1 MHSLPILRQLPPG
14 YFVEEA
20 PRGILAI
27 DADVARAFHQAG
39 FGPETNGEFKTSDLA
54 GRKPLFEMECG
65 GERFVMRRFHH
76 GGLLR
81 WITRER
87 FLHPERPFAELIASD
102 ALRKSGVPTP
112 RVVAARARIFTGI
125 GWGLDVITRR
135 VADTQDLGAVL
146 DAIGDGEVSLVD
158 RFALA
163 RALGTLV
170 RRLHRV
176 GLLHADL
183 QVKNVLVQWAEGESG
198 REAVLWVLDLDGSFF
213 VENPTRAERR
223 RNLRRLY
230 RSARRREAADPFLSR
245 SDFARFLLGY
255 RPEGGSWKEDW
266 RAIQAS
272 HARRSLGHLL
282 GWWLERRFAGP
293 RAARA

>member
-1 MHSLPILRQLPPG
+1 MHSLPILRQLPNG

-27 DADVARAFHQAG
+27 DADVSRAFHQAG
-39 FGPETNGEFKTSDLA
+39 FGPESLGEFKTSALS

-65 GERFVMRRFHH
+65 GESFVMRRFHH

-112 RVVAARARIFTGI
+112 RVVAARARILGGI

-135 VADTQDLGAVL
+135 VTDAEDLGAVL
-146 DAIGDGEVSLVD
+146 DAIRRGEVPLAD

-183 QVKNVLVQWAEGESG
+183 QVKNVLVEWTDGENG
-198 REAVLWVLDLDGSFF
+198 REPVLWVLDLDGSFF
-213 VENPTRAERR
+213 VANPTKAERR

-230 RSARRREAADPFLSR
+230 RSARRRETSESFLSR

-272 HARRSLGHLL
+272 HARNSLGHVV
-282 GWWLERRFAGP
+282 GWWLERQFS
-293 RAARA
+293 RA